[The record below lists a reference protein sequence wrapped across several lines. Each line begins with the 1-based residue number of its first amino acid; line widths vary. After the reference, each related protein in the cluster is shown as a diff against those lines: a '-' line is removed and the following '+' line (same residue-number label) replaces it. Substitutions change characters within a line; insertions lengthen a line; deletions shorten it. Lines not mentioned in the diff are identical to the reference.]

1 MIPRLEDSKESRLRL
16 ELLKAQEDVT
26 VSPRP
31 TADGSSYEALR
42 CRHILDLLAR
52 IPGSIRHVNWPVERI
67 REERQQRLR
76 SLVHVAKE
84 KSAWH
89 HARLKNVDADTITEA
104 DLSKLP
110 VMTKADLMANFDQIV
125 TDKRLTLQKVN
136 AHVSSLREDRY
147 LLDNYHVIAS
157 GGTSGF
163 RGVYVYDWDGWATC
177 TLSLRHVLLPVNPF
191 LWRLL
196 SFRPIGRIF
205 VNSRTKKK
213 KARKPQSKAGSVTVF
228 ADIASHMSYAMAS
241 SLGYAFIDQGYPATL
256 PIREIVDGLNSA
268 QPDNLSAYPSILY
281 QLALEAKA
289 GRLHITPK
297 RISSGAEP
305 LLPVASHTEHRTRH
319 MGPTSDQLLD
329 YFRRRV
335 SVMVLR

>member
-110 VMTKADLMANFDQIV
+110 VMTKADLMANYIFSIII
-125 TDKRLTLQKVN
+125 T
-136 AHVSSLREDRY
+136 SS
-147 LLDNYHVIAS
+147 
-157 GGTSGF
+157 
-163 RGVYVYDWDGWATC
+163 
-177 TLSLRHVLLPVNPF
+177 
-191 LWRLL
+191 
-196 SFRPIGRIF
+196 
-205 VNSRTKKK
+205 
-213 KARKPQSKAGSVTVF
+213 
-228 ADIASHMSYAMAS
+228 
-241 SLGYAFIDQGYPATL
+241 
-256 PIREIVDGLNSA
+256 
-268 QPDNLSAYPSILY
+268 
-281 QLALEAKA
+281 
-289 GRLHITPK
+289 
-297 RISSGAEP
+297 P
-305 LLPVASHTEHRTRH
+305 LVEPVASEVSTYTIG
-319 MGPTSDQLLD
+319 MGGPHALSHSGMFSFL
-329 YFRRRV
+329 
-335 SVMVLR
+335 

>member
-1 MIPRLEDSKESRLRL
+1 
-16 ELLKAQEDVT
+16 
-26 VSPRP
+26 
-31 TADGSSYEALR
+31 
-42 CRHILDLLAR
+42 
-52 IPGSIRHVNWPVERI
+52 
-67 REERQQRLR
+67 
-76 SLVHVAKE
+76 LVHVAKE